1 MVFVECPA
9 LTAFE
14 ARLTAVVGAS
24 AITDLYSD
32 VGHRLGA
39 AQLISTTF
47 PVWDSLDHPPPPQS
61 AGPGAAQ
68 GRTGFI
74 KAKCHGVGAAV
85 RWAHADF
92 CFYCG
97 AITCG
102 NGNAVMILG
111 DDCGASA

>member
-1 MVFVECPA
+1 MPFTECPT

-39 AQLISTTF
+39 AQLISTKKF
-47 PVWDSLDHPPPPQS
+47 PGPS

-74 KAKCHGVGAAV
+74 KAKCHRLTEARQV
-85 RWAHADF
+85 H
-92 CFYCG
+92 
-97 AITCG
+97 
-102 NGNAVMILG
+102 
-111 DDCGASA
+111 